1 MKCHALVLL
10 VVLLMK
16 PSLHAASRDAQW
28 KRVDEAIEK
37 GLPQTAVKELTPI
50 IQGALADRAWAE
62 AVKAIVRRIAL
73 DGEAQA
79 GKPGENIRR
88 LDAEISG
95 APAEIKPIL
104 QTILAHW
111 YWQYFRKNRW
121 RFMQR
126 TATAEAPGEDFETW
140 DLPRLFAEIDRRFT
154 IALSAETELR
164 TIRISA
170 YDDLLPRGALPDV
183 YRPTLFD
190 FIAHEALSF
199 YTSGEQA
206 GALPQDAFQV
216 AADSPALGPVNA
228 FLNWDPTVGGGS
240 TQEPVSPLIKAIR
253 LYQAL
258 LRFHAGDADQTAFL
272 DLDLARLVWAK
283 NNAVGEGKAA
293 RFQAAMKQFAGTHG
307 DHELASMALWH
318 WAQALR
324 EQNDLA
330 QAHQLAVRARQIHP
344 KSAGGKLAANLVAE
358 IESKSASI
366 RTERIWN
373 RPWPAIEVRYRNVD
387 QAHFRLI
394 SANWDDHLDRSR
406 SRPENLRDD
415 ERAAILARPAA
426 YTWSRPL
433 PPTTDFLEHVVEV
446 TVPDD
451 LKPGFYFLIASHRPD
466 FAEKDNQL
474 AMTDIWVSD
483 LALVLRQDASQL
495 DGFVLEAGSG
505 EPIRG
510 AQVQAWYLDRQG
522 QRVPVPAL
530 TTDQDGR
537 FALALGEQQRNYVL
551 KATANGQA
559 IASADQFTGW
569 GRTPQRRPFEQTL
582 FFTDRALYRPGQTV
596 QYKGICLRA
605 DQDKDTY
612 ETLAGRTLT
621 VVFRDGNRKEIAR
634 QQHRANDYGSF
645 SGSFTA
651 PRDRL
656 TGQMELCAI
665 EGPPGAGWVNVE
677 EYKRPKFQVTL
688 DAPKTG
694 AKLGDTLEV
703 VGHAMSYTGAAVDN
717 AEVKYRVRREVRMPW
732 WWGWY
737 GWRRGGFQPGVSQEI
752 AHGTLRTGADGAFA
766 VEFVARPDAAVP
778 VEDDPTF
785 IFSVHADVT
794 DSAGETRSDE
804 RAVRLGYTAL
814 EAQLTADDW
823 LTDEQPVELRVRAT
837 TLDGE
842 PQQAEGILRV
852 HALKAP
858 DRVSRPSLFKQWGG
872 DEDGDDGA
880 AAGAPGADLSNPNRW
895 DMGAAVWEGGFTTDA
910 KGESSAKVKL
920 PAGAYRAVLE
930 TQDRYGKKVTGRLP
944 LTVVRPTDKAF
955 PIKVPS
961 FLQAADWTVEPGS
974 EFTALWGT
982 GYGEGRAYVEIEAR
996 GRTLRKYWTSPG
1008 ETQALI
1014 RQPIDEAMRGG
1025 VTLRVTQVRE
1035 NRAYLE
1041 TRQIAVPWRNKNLTL
1056 EWEHFTSKLEPGKKE
1071 TWSLVIKP
1079 AAPSAEAVGVNNA
1092 SNSKRLPELVATLYD
1107 RSLDAFLPLHWP
1119 NRFSVFRQEWTGR
1132 QAAFGNQ
1139 ARGLGVFR
1147 QDWPVSFEAVLEGYR
1162 AFPPD
1167 LIQTGWGF
1175 PAATMLMRAGGLPT
1189 RRGRGMVAAGAI
1201 ESLSLPA
1208 AVPAP
1213 PMSPP
1218 GEAAAEMTMLMRY
1231 GLKAA
1236 PDDGAGAAGGAAVEG
1251 AGAAAAD
1258 LNLVSARRNLN
1269 ETAFFY
1275 QHLVADAQG
1284 VVRLSFTMPEAL
1296 TEWRVMAFAHDRA
1309 LRSGFIEAKAVTA
1322 KDLMVQPN
1330 PPRFLREGDVVEFT
1344 VKVTNSGDKPQRGKV
1359 RLTFNNGFDNQPADA
1374 LLGNR
1379 NSERSFDLAGG
1390 ASTSVAWRL
1399 TVPEGLSVLTYKA
1412 VATAGTVSDGEE
1424 GLVPVLARRIPVTE
1438 SLPLPIV
1445 GPGTNRF
1452 EFTALLDAGKSR
1464 TLRHQSLTV
1473 QMVSNPAWYA
1483 VLALPYLMEFPYEC
1497 NEQVFNRYY
1506 ANALARFIANSNPK
1520 IRRIFDQWKATP
1532 ALDSPLEK
1540 NQDLKGVMLEESP
1553 WVCEA
1558 QKESEA
1564 RRNVGVLFDENR
1576 LDSEQA
1582 RALDKVREAQLDDG
1596 TWPWFPG
1603 GSRSDYITLYIV
1615 AGFARLRHLGVD
1627 VDVAPAVRALDRLD
1641 AWLDETYRD
1650 ILKRQIT
1657 TGASQLTPQIALY
1670 LYARSFYLKDKS
1682 VAEQHRT
1689 ALDYFLDQARRYAL
1703 SMRARQSQGHLALA
1717 LNRFGDTETAQAI
1730 LKSLKEK
1737 SVTDPE
1743 LGRYWRDPESTWW
1756 WHDAPV
1762 ETQALMIE
1770 AFDEVGKDAAVVDG
1784 CQVWLIKQKQT
1795 QDWRTTKA
1803 TADAVYALLRR
1814 GRDLLSSDR
1823 LVEVNIGG
1831 LSITPSVPGTPTRP
1845 DAPARS
1851 SVATGAPEPGTGFYE
1866 RRFAGAEI
1874 KPSFGRIT
1882 VRKQD
1887 AGVAWGSVHWQ
1898 YLEDIA
1904 KVQPHERTPLKLV
1917 KTLYTKRNTINGP
1930 VLEAVRGPLA
1940 VGDELVVRI
1949 ELRVDRDIE
1958 FVHLK
1963 DQRGSG
1969 TEPVNVLSGYR
1980 YQDGM
1985 GYYESTRDTASHFFI
2000 DRLRA
2005 GTYVFEYS
2013 MRIQLRGEYESGL
2026 ATVECMYAPEFNS
2039 HSESVKLVVK

>member
-1 MKCHALVLL
+1 MKRHAVVLL
-10 VVLLMK
+10 VVLLMN

-28 KRVDEAIEK
+28 KRVDEAVEK

-62 AVKAIVRRIAL
+62 AVKAIARRIAL
-73 DGEAQA
+73 EGEVQ
-79 GKPGENIRR
+79 GNKPAEKIRR
-88 LDAEISG
+88 LDAEIES
-95 APAEIKPIL
+95 APPEIKPIL

-111 YWQYFRKNRW
+111 YWQYFRENRW
-121 RFMQR
+121 RFVQR
-126 TATAEAPGEDFETW
+126 TATSEVPGEDFETW

-154 IALSAETELR
+154 IALSAEPQLR
-164 TIRISA
+164 AIPISA
-170 YDDLLPRGALPDV
+170 YNDLLPRGALPDV
-183 YRPTLFD
+183 YRPTLHD

-216 AADSPALGPVNA
+216 AADSPALGPVNV
-228 FLNWDPTVGGGS
+228 FLNWDPTAGS
-240 TQEPVSPLIKAIR
+240 GAAEAPVSPLVKAIR
-253 LYQAL
+253 LYQTL
-258 LRFHAGDADQTAFL
+258 MRLHAGDADQTAFL

-283 NNAVGEGKAA
+283 NVAVGEGKAA
-293 RFQAAMKQFAGTHG
+293 RFQAAMKQFAESHG

-324 EQNDLA
+324 EQNDLV
-330 QAHQLAVRARQIHP
+330 QARQLALRARQIHP
-344 KSAGGKLAANLVAE
+344 QSAGGKLAANLVAE

-373 RPWPAIEVRYRNVD
+373 RPWPGIEVRYRNVD
-387 QAHFRLI
+387 QVHFRLV
-394 SANWDDHLDRSR
+394 SSNWDDHRDRRR
-406 SRPENLRDD
+406 SRPESLRDD

-433 PPTTDFLEHVVEV
+433 PPTTDFLEHRVEV
-446 TVPDD
+446 TVPEEF
-451 LKPGFYFLIASHRPD
+451 KPGFYFLIASHRPD

-474 AMTDIWVSD
+474 AMTDIWVSE
-483 LALVLRQDASQL
+483 LALVLRQDAGQL

-505 EPIRG
+505 EPSRG

-522 QRVPVPAL
+522 QRVAVPAL

-537 FALALGEQQRNYVL
+537 FALALGEQRRNYVL

-559 IASADQFTGW
+559 IATADQFSSW

-596 QYKGICLRA
+596 QYKGICLRV
-605 DQDKDTY
+605 DQEKDAY
-612 ETLAGRTLT
+612 ETLAARALT
-621 VVFRDGNRKEIAR
+621 VVFSDANRKEIAR

-656 TGQMELCAI
+656 TGRMELRAV
-665 EGPPGAGWVNVE
+665 EGPPGAGWVNIE

-703 VGHAMSYTGAAVDN
+703 AGHAMHYTGAAVDN
-717 AEVKYRVRREVRMPW
+717 AEVKYRVVREVRMPW

-737 GWRRGGFQPGVSQEI
+737 GWRRGAFRPGVSQEI
-752 AHGTLRTGADGAFA
+752 ADGTLRTGADGAFT
-766 VEFVARPDAAVP
+766 VGFVARPDPAVP

-794 DSAGETRSDE
+794 DSAGETRSDD
-804 RAVRLGYTAL
+804 RAIRLGYTAL
-814 EAQLTADDW
+814 EARLMADDW

-858 DRVSRPSLFKQWGG
+858 DRVSRPSLFTQWGG
-872 DEDGDDGA
+872 DEDWDDGA
-880 AAGAPGADLSNPNRW
+880 DAGGPGADASNPNRW
-895 DMGAAVWEGGFTTDA
+895 VMGAAVWEQGFTTDA
-910 KGESSAKVKL
+910 KGEASAKVKL

-944 LTVVRPTDKAF
+944 LTVVRPSDKAF

-961 FLQAADWTVEPGS
+961 FLEAVNWTVEPGS

-982 GYGEGRAYVEIEAR
+982 GYGEGRAYVEIESR
-996 GRTLRKYWTSPG
+996 GRTLGKYWTAPG
-1008 ETQALI
+1008 ETQTLI

-1041 TRQIAVPWRNKNLTL
+1041 TRQIEVPWSNKNLKL

-1079 AAPSAEAVGVNNA
+1079 AALSAEAGVNNA
-1092 SNSKRLPELVATLYD
+1092 SDSKRLPELVATLYD
-1107 RSLDAFLPLHWP
+1107 RSLDAFLPLYWP
-1119 NRFSVFRQEWTGR
+1119 SRFSVFRQEWTGR
-1132 QAAFGNQ
+1132 QAVFGNQ
-1139 ARGLGVFR
+1139 ERGLAVFR
-1147 QDWPVSFEAVLEGYR
+1147 QDWPVSLETVLEGYR

-1175 PAATMLMRAGGLPT
+1175 PGTAMLMRAGGVPA
-1189 RRGRGMVAAGAI
+1189 RRGVVADSAV
-1201 ESLSLPA
+1201 ESLALTA
-1208 AVPAP
+1208 AVPSA
-1213 PMSPP
+1213 PMSAP
-1218 GEAAAEMTMLMRY
+1218 AAAAPEMTMLMRY
-1231 GLKAA
+1231 GLKES
-1236 PDDGAGAAGGAAVEG
+1236 PDDEAEAAGGGSVGGPGRAAP
-1251 AGAAAAD
+1251 D

-1275 QHLVADAQG
+1275 PHLVADAQG

-1296 TEWRVMAFAHDRA
+1296 TEWRVLAFAHDRA

-1344 VKVTNSGDKPQRGKV
+1344 VKITNSGDKPQRGKV
-1359 RLTFNNGFDNQPADA
+1359 RLTFNNGFNNQPADA

-1379 NSERSFDLAGG
+1379 NPERSFDLAGG

-1412 VATAGTVSDGEE
+1412 VAAAGTVSDGEE
-1424 GLVPVLARRIPVTE
+1424 GLVPVLGRRIPVTE

-1506 ANALARFIANSNPK
+1506 ANALARFIANSDPK

-1558 QKESEA
+1558 QQESEA
-1564 RRNVGVLFDENR
+1564 RRNIGVLFDDNR

-1582 RALDKVREAQLDDG
+1582 NALSKVREAQLDDG
-1596 TWPWFPG
+1596 SWPWFPG
-1603 GSRSDYITLYIV
+1603 GRGSDYITLYIV
-1615 AGFARLRHLGVD
+1615 AGFGRLRHLGVD
-1627 VDVAPAVRALDRLD
+1627 VDVAPAIRALDRLD

-1670 LYARSFYLKDKS
+1670 LYARSFYLKDKP

-1689 ALDYFLDQARRYAL
+1689 ALDYFLDQAKRYAL

-1717 LNRFGDTETAQAI
+1717 LNRFGDTATAEAI
-1730 LKSLKEK
+1730 LKSLKER

-1743 LGRYWRDPESTWW
+1743 LGRYWRDAESSWW

-1770 AFDEVGKDAAVVDG
+1770 AFDEVAKDAAVVDG

-1814 GRDLLSSDR
+1814 GRDLLASDR
-1823 LVEVNIGG
+1823 LVDVNLGG
-1831 LSITPSVPGTPTRP
+1831 LSITPLVPGGSSTSRAQDRP
-1845 DAPARS
+1845 ATDTAP
-1851 SVATGAPEPGTGFYE
+1851 PEAGTGFYE
-1866 RRFAGAEI
+1866 RRFASAEI
-1874 KPSFGRIT
+1874 KPSFGKIT

-1904 KVQPHERTPLKLV
+1904 KVRPHERTPLKLV

-1930 VLEAVRGPLA
+1930 VLDEARGPLS

-1949 ELRVDRDIE
+1949 ELRTDRDIE

-1980 YQDGM
+1980 YQDGL

-2026 ATVECMYAPEFNS
+2026 ATVQCMYAPEFNS
-2039 HSESVKLVVK
+2039 HSESVTLVVK